1 MNHKTDRLGNRI
13 KSIQIY
19 GLSMKYYLPLL
30 LMLLAAVAFGTLEND
45 AIGIAVFLILVGGFL
60 AYLGENLP
68 IIGKWLSG
76 AILVPMFGGSLM
88 VYFHVLPE
96 ALTES
101 MDSFMSSGIVNVML
115 SAMIVGAILKLD
127 REVLKKVSVILLPCI
142 GISMI
147 CAIAFL
153 FLASAVTGMGVLDG
167 VFSTGLPN
175 FCGGSPS
182 CLVAIP
188 EIYSELFG
196 GEPLEYAGQFMVLLV
211 IANLVSVIC
220 ASCLNVLG
228 ERCPRL
234 TGNGMLMDL
243 PEKKEENSLKQPAGE
258 MKYLEIG
265 GIISLSMLVA
275 GHLLGKW
282 LPVINYV
289 GWATILV
296 IILKILNFEDDKIC
310 TGTQSW
316 EKLVNSLLNPAFALG
331 IGICNVNLESIG
343 AIVTVPKLL
352 IIVLGI
358 TGAILGAWIAARIFH
373 LYPIDTMIAVGCNY
387 ATLGGSGTIAVLT
400 ASDRMCLMPFAT
412 ITCRIGGAMM
422 LILFNVAIKFFL
434 P

>member
-1 MNHKTDRLGNRI
+1 MNHKIDRIRNRI
-13 KSIQIY
+13 KEIQIY
-19 GLSMKYYLPLL
+19 QLSMKYYLPLL
-30 LMLLAAVAFGTLEND
+30 LMLVIAVVSGTLEHD
-45 AIGIAVFLILVGGFL
+45 AIGIAVFLILAGGFL

-68 IIGKWLSG
+68 VIGKWLSG

-88 VYFHVLPE
+88 VYFHLLPE
-96 ALTES
+96 TLVQD

-147 CAIAFL
+147 FAILFL
-153 FLASAVTGMGVLDG
+153 FLASVITGTGILDG

-188 EIYSELFG
+188 EIYSDLFG

-211 IANLVSVIC
+211 IANLVSVIF

-228 ERCPRL
+228 EKKPQL

-243 PEKKEENSLKQPAGE
+243 PDKEENGSKQLTGE
-258 MKYLEIG
+258 IKYLEIG
-265 GIISLSMLVA
+265 GIVSLSMLVA
-275 GHLLGKW
+275 GHLLSKW

-289 GWATILV
+289 GWATIIV
-296 IILKILNFEDDKIC
+296 IVFKILNLEDDKIC
-310 TGTQSW
+310 IGTQSW
-316 EKLVNSLLNPAFALG
+316 EKIVNSLLNPAFALG
-331 IGICNVNLESIG
+331 IGICNVNLESIRS
-343 AIVTVPKLL
+343 IVTFPKLF
-352 IIVLGI
+352 IIILGI
-358 TGAILGAWIAARIFH
+358 TGAVVGAWVAARIFH

-422 LILFNVAIKFFL
+422 LILFNVAIKFFI